1 MRIAILGARGTVG
14 GFLYSS
20 LSQKYAVTGITRDQ
34 LDLMDATA
42 VDNYFAHNPF
52 DVVFNAAIN
61 PDSRV
66 IADVKVAQDNFTL
79 FTNLYRV
86 RHMFGRV
93 IHFGSG
99 AEFDQTRPISNVHE
113 ENLFGIMPTDPYG
126 MSKNVT
132 SRIAYTTDNWYTL
145 RLFGVFYPT
154 ELPRRLL
161 PKILSNQPVTLTD
174 KYFDYLYLEDLLPVA
189 EAYINN
195 TPVHKDMN
203 LVYPTKILLSDFVKR
218 FCDYHLLSGDNITY
232 GEFSDLS
239 YTGNGDKWQ
248 SLNMPQLGID
258 MGMIKYK

>member
-1 MRIAILGARGTVG
+1 MRIAVLGARGTVG
-14 GFLYSS
+14 GLLYNR
-20 LSQKYAVTGITRDQ
+20 LKDRYDVTGITRDQ
-34 LDLMDATA
+34 VDLNNMDA
-42 VDNYFAHNPF
+42 VRNYFGQTPF

-66 IADVKVAQDNFTL
+66 TADVKVAQDNFNL
-79 FTNLYRV
+79 FTNLYSV
-86 RHMFGRV
+86 REMFGRV

-99 AEFDQTRPISNVHE
+99 AEFDQTQPISNAHE
-113 ENLFGIMPTDPYG
+113 EDLFNIMPGDPYG

-132 SRIAYTTDNWYTL
+132 SRIALVTDNWYTL

-161 PKILSNQPVTLTD
+161 PRILSNQPVTIAD

-189 EAYINN
+189 ESYIND

-203 LVYPTKILLSDFVKR
+203 LVYPKKMLLSEFVKR
-218 FCDYHLLSGDNITY
+218 FVAYHQLDGKNITY
-232 GEFSDLS
+232 GEFSELS

-248 SLNMPQLGID
+248 ALNLPTLGID
-258 MGMIKYK
+258 AGLIRYK